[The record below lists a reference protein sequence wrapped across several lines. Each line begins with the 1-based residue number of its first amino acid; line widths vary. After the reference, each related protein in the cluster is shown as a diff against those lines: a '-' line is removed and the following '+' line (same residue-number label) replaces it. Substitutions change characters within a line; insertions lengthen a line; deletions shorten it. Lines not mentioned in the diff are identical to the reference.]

1 MSPDHL
7 PFPERKKEPE
17 LLPAEHPLRRNAPI
31 NQPIYARFYQW
42 RLKIQP
48 FSRGGFE
55 AKATL
60 VDRNALN
67 ALINANQT
75 RGPRPKPK
83 EREEDKVMADRI
95 KAAQRAARKVRQL
108 CIEIRADRLL
118 TLTSRGL
125 LTDLHKAATTWK
137 RFMRLLDRAQA
148 KFLYVAVPEFH
159 AKGDHIHLHVALS
172 GFARVE
178 LLRRCWQ
185 IALGGKGDERGP
197 DALGNVDIK
206 YRHGRNANP
215 AKRSVG
221 IARYLSKYITK
232 DFERHYQFNRRRYW
246 SPKGVKLPEQRGEWL
261 EAEKIEDALQELYER
276 FDPGIMSRVFSD
288 SLFIS
293 QEQWPMIFFR
303 WIPDGS
309 DLDIP
314 F

>member
-1 MSPDHL
+1 MSAEHI
-7 PFPERKKEPE
+7 PFPGEKEGIP
-17 LLPAEHPLRRNAPI
+17 LLPAEHALRRNAPI
-31 NQPIYARFYQW
+31 NQPIYERFYQW

-60 VDRNALN
+60 VDRNGLN
-67 ALINANQT
+67 ALISANQT
-75 RGPRPKPK
+75 RGPRTKPK
-83 EREEDKVMADRI
+83 EREEDKVMGDRI

-108 CIEIRADRLL
+108 CIEIQADRLL

-125 LTDLHKAATTWK
+125 LTDLHKAAVTWK
-137 RFMRLLDRAQA
+137 RFMRLLERAQA
-148 KFLYVAVPEFH
+148 KFHYVAVPEFH
-159 AKGDHIHLHVALS
+159 SSGDHIHLHVAIS
-172 GFARVE
+172 GFARVD

-185 IALGGKGDERGP
+185 IALGGKGNERGP

-206 YRHGRNANP
+206 YRHRGNIHP

-261 EAEKIEDALQELYER
+261 KAEEIEDALKELYER
-276 FDPGIMSRVFSD
+276 FDPEIMSRVFSD

-293 QEQWPMIFFR
+293 RENRPMIFFR
-303 WIPDGS
+303 WIPDGD

>member
-1 MSPDHL
+1 MSTEHISFLGEKDGTP
-7 PFPERKKEPE
+7 
-17 LLPAEHPLRRNAPI
+17 LLPAEHALRRNAPI
-31 NQPIYARFYQW
+31 NQPIYEQFYQW

-60 VDRNALN
+60 VDRNGLN

-75 RGPRPKPK
+75 RGPRTKPK
-83 EREEDKVMADRI
+83 EREEDKVMGDRI
-95 KAAQRAARKVRQL
+95 KAAQRAARKVRLL
-108 CIEIRADRLL
+108 CIEIQADRLL

-125 LTDLHKAATTWK
+125 LTDLHKAVATWK
-137 RFMRLLDRAQA
+137 RFMRPLDRAEA

-159 AKGDHIHLHVALS
+159 SSGDHLHLHVAIS

-185 IALGGKGDERGP
+185 IALGGKGNERGTE
-197 DALGNVDIK
+197 ALGNVDIK
-206 YRHGRNANP
+206 YRNGRRVDP
-215 AKRSVG
+215 ARRSVG

-246 SPKGVKLPEQRGEWL
+246 SPRGVKLPEQRGEWL
-261 EAEKIEDALQELYER
+261 KAEKIEDALMELYER
-276 FDPGIMSRVFSD
+276 FDPGIMSRVFGD

-293 QEQWPMIFFR
+293 QENRPMIFFR